1 MGDNYVEN
9 LNKLR
14 ELAKNIKS
22 LDILDPTSKTILDI
36 TEIIQRARLIP
47 ELEMID
53 QMDKIEIQDLE
64 AEAWVHI

>member
-14 ELAKNIKS
+14 ELAENIKS
-22 LDILDPTSKTILDI
+22 LDILDPTSQTILVI
-36 TEIIQRARLIP
+36 TEIIQRAKLIP
-47 ELEMID
+47 ELEMRD
-53 QMDKIEIQDLE
+53 QMNKIEIQDLE

>member
-64 AEAWVHI
+64 AEAWLHI

>member
-14 ELAKNIKS
+14 KLAENIKS
-22 LDILDPTSKTILDI
+22 LDILDPTSQTILVI
-36 TEIIQRARLIP
+36 TEIIKRAKLIP

-53 QMDKIEIQDLE
+53 QMNKIEIQDLE
-64 AEAWVHI
+64 AEA

>member
-1 MGDNYVEN
+1 MEDNYFQN

-47 ELEMID
+47 ELEMVD
-53 QMDKIEIQDLE
+53 QMDKIEIKDFE
-64 AEAWVHI
+64 AEA

>member
-53 QMDKIEIQDLE
+53 QMDKIEIQF
-64 AEAWVHI
+64 

>member
-14 ELAKNIKS
+14 KLAKNIKS

-53 QMDKIEIQDLE
+53 QMNKIEIQDLE

>member
-14 ELAKNIKS
+14 ELAENIKS
-22 LDILDPTSKTILDI
+22 LDILDPTSQTILVI
-36 TEIIQRARLIP
+36 TEIIQRAKLIP

-53 QMDKIEIQDLE
+53 QMNNIEIQDLE
-64 AEAWVHI
+64 AEA